1 MITNGKPHITDNEN
15 AMIVKYFI
23 TLTDIKLAW
32 TALVGPTLSSLSAPF
47 IKSYTSLAKLVPI
60 CMNIAEKIVR
70 KKILILNCDELNAIA
85 EPTKTGAIDADN
97 VFGLIAMKTDLKKD
111 DIKVNEEIS

>member
-1 MITNGKPHITDNEN
+1 
-15 AMIVKYFI
+15 
-23 TLTDIKLAW
+23 
-32 TALVGPTLSSLSAPF
+32 
-47 IKSYTSLAKLVPI
+47 
-60 CMNIAEKIVR
+60 MNIAEKIVR
-70 KKILILNCDELNAIA
+70 KKILRLNCDELNAIA

>member
-1 MITNGKPHITDNEN
+1 MTNGKPHIIDNEN

-23 TLTDIKLAW
+23 ASTDIKLAC
-32 TALVGPTLSSLSAPF
+32 TALVGPILSSLSAPF

-60 CMNIAEKIVR
+60 CINIAENIVR
-70 KKILILNCDELNAIA
+70 KKILRLNCDELNAIA

-97 VFGLIAMKTDLKKD
+97 VFALIAMKTDFKKD
-111 DIKVNEEIS
+111 VIKVDEEIS